1 VARKVR
7 YLSLFGQ
14 KLRSL
19 EIGLSGQSCRKLAG
33 AALAVQILGILAAA
47 STHLMLHGDG
57 AYFVFALCVGQ
68 PWLLKWAFIAARF
81 TVYITTVVPTEW
93 IGWGLHLSPVAIAD
107 LNGFIFYLVPT
118 LLYVG
123 ACTLVWRRNPRYL
136 IFPAAQYI
144 LSTSLGF
151 GYPSEILL
159 APGFLWICLFL
170 TLGDRTPNVLF
181 FISLLALIFS
191 HELAIPS
198 ALVAILLALQQA
210 RANDGDK
217 SEHWRFAL
225 VAITS
230 TSILALFVCLRLTAG
245 GEGSDLNAIY
255 VFDPRRIFANP
266 TMWLMIA
273 SMVVAIALFRRFA
286 SSASGELGWWVAIP
300 AAAIP
305 MILKFA
311 VPSFDFDQ
319 GRYESA
325 RTIIGVVM
333 FSLAMAFALVRAR
346 IDQPLSTSA
355 RAANASVF
363 VLAVAFAVS
372 AGAGAAFVLDWTI
385 ALRGLQRVV
394 TTTTVA
400 EHVPKFI
407 PFDDMLARVT
417 PDEASALNRIDYFW
431 ALPYRSIILAGG
443 LEPGH
448 IVYANVDYHGY
459 CRVADVISKE
469 RSGIPAAT
477 LDEMKNFACTYIAPP
492 PQHLTRDKI
501 MALVRSFITLLQS
514 SYSRGN

>member
-1 VARKVR
+1 
-7 YLSLFGQ
+7 
-14 KLRSL
+14 
-19 EIGLSGQSCRKLAG
+19 
-33 AALAVQILGILAAA
+33 
-47 STHLMLHGDG
+47 MLYGDG
-57 AYFVFALCVGQ
+57 AYFVFALSVGQ
-68 PWLLKWAFIAARF
+68 PWLLKWTSIAARF

-93 IGWGLHLSPVAIAD
+93 IGWELHLSPVAVAD

-136 IFPAAQYI
+136 IFPATQYI

-159 APGFLWICLFL
+159 APGFLWICLLL

-210 RANDGDK
+210 RAKDGDE

-230 TSILALFVCLRLTAG
+230 ASILALFVWVRLAG
-245 GEGSDLNAIY
+245 GGKGSDSNAIY
-255 VFDPRRIFANP
+255 VFDPRRLFATP
-266 TMWLMIA
+266 TMWLMI
-273 SMVVAIALFRRFA
+273 SCMVVAFALFRRFA
-286 SSASGELGWWVAIP
+286 SSASRPLGWWVAITV
-300 AAAIP
+300 AAIIP
-305 MILKFA
+305 IILKFA

-319 GRYESA
+319 GRYES

-346 IDQPLSTSA
+346 IDQPLSTP
-355 RAANASVF
+355 RTANVSVF
-363 VLAVAFAVS
+363 VLTVALAVS
-372 AGAGAAFVLDWTI
+372 AGAGAAFVLDWTM

-400 EHVPKFI
+400 EHAPKFI
-407 PFDDMLARVT
+407 AFDDMLAYLT

-431 ALPYRSIILAGG
+431 TLPYRSIILAGG
-443 LEPGH
+443 REPGH

-459 CRVADVISKE
+459 CRVADEISKE
-469 RSGIPAAT
+469 RSIIPAAT

-501 MALVRSFITLLQS
+501 MALVRSFITALTS